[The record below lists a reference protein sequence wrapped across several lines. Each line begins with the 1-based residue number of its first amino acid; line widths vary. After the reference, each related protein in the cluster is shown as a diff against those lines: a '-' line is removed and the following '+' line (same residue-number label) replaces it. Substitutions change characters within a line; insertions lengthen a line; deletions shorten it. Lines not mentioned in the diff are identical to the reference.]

1 MKKIFVITMMII
13 IFLFSNQKGTNS
25 TSLTN
30 SFIRTTIISLSPV
43 KINEEKLDKI
53 IKNIF
58 VPIRKIAHFTI
69 YFLLGISIINLISDY
84 TIKNLILISILLSV
98 SYALTDEIHQLFVV
112 GRGGS
117 LIDVLID
124 TLGASTGIFIYY
136 KIKNRD
142 II

>member
-43 KINEEKLDKI
+43 KINEEKIDKI

>member
-30 SFIRTTIISLSPV
+30 SFIRTTIISLSPI